1 MLLRHLPAPTAGQ
14 PWGEWNEWLDVRV
27 LNGPAGQYGELSA
40 VGSYGTY
47 GLESLSAGGYGS
59 RVSIASVGGS
69 VSSAGAS
76 ELDTVGADTKGSD
89 TKGSDTKGSDTK
101 GSDPVGASTAA
112 TTSSKSVREAGT
124 SVSGTVGGVYED
136 PSDFSTSRKLLR
148 KLLQTVSVGAI
159 HVDVSKVAGKTAV
172 DVAAPFTGVSV
183 RKEEAGAAA
192 APSNTRA
199 LKQTV
204 VDVGNLVH
212 VDVTK
217 LPGGKSAVNVLAPFT
232 DVSVRKEEGAT
243 ASPSSSNR
251 RLLDDA
257 KVSFNSQEEEEEA
270 EQVRVAGLWERYT
283 DDDFGWGVWRE
294 HRTQSCKNPSCH
306 ELNSCQQGW
315 HSPSTRCDR

>member
-1 MLLRHLPAPTAGQ
+1 MCVCARPPVLSILRHLPAPTAGQ

-27 LNGPAGQYGELSA
+27 LNGPAGQYGDLSA
-40 VGSYGTY
+40 AGGQYGDLSSVGSYGTY
-47 GLESLSAGGYGS
+47 GLESLSPGGYGS
-59 RVSIASVGGS
+59 RVSIASVGS
-69 VSSAGAS
+69 VSLVGAS
-76 ELDTVGADTKGSD
+76 GLDTVGSDTKGSD

-112 TTSSKSVREAGT
+112 TSNNSVPEAGK

-136 PSDFSTSRKLLR
+136 PADFSTSRKLLR

-183 RKEEAGAAA
+183 RKEVGTA

-199 LKQTV
+199 LKQTI

-212 VDVTK
+212 VDVSK
-217 LPGGKSAVNVLAPFT
+217 LAGKSDVNVLAPFT
-232 DVSVRKEEGAT
+232 DVSVHKEGAS

-257 KVSFNSQEEEEEA
+257 KLSTSQEEEEA
-270 EQVRVAGLWERYT
+270 EQVRLAGQL
-283 DDDFGWGVWRE
+283 
-294 HRTQSCKNPSCH
+294 
-306 ELNSCQQGW
+306 
-315 HSPSTRCDR
+315 